1 MTPSDPAVTSTYT
14 RKLSTTSTA
23 SDSIDSESSGMGTA
37 ALIGLA
43 VVALI
48 VIFGLAIWLTRES
61 DEEVE
66 RDIFEYCPAC
76 DGELEGDENRCP
88 HCSFNLAKARKQF
101 HSCKEC
107 GESVPDLMDN
117 CPYCGSKQDVSS
129 YFEQRQRRERKV
141 VPKEE
146 VALPEVDDDQIV
158 TGTENFDEA
167 VKEFGYDEEQF
178 GDHWD
183 EKIATA
189 EAEIAEIEQ
198 LEEITLKEFVLEN
211 KNKNINLI
219 ALEDVSDPRNIGS
232 IIRSAV
238 AFNIHGI
245 IVKERSF
252 PSKSKLL
259 YKSASGGTEHLRIFK
274 VSNINTSLKFLK
286 TKDFWISAFDSSAKK
301 NFITHKWI
309 GKNVLL
315 FGSEGFGLKNKT
327 LEHSDFVFKINISKK
342 IESLNISNSVSVV
355 CHYIDSYLKKNE

>member
-1 MTPSDPAVTSTYT
+1 MKKTTFLIVGKHAVTEALKNPL
-14 RKLSTTSTA
+14 RKIERVFLTE
-23 SDSIDSESSGMGTA
+23 DSQKK
-37 ALIGLA
+37 L
-43 VVALI
+43 
-48 VIFGLAIWLTRES
+48 
-61 DEEVE
+61 
-66 RDIFEYCPAC
+66 
-76 DGELEGDENRCP
+76 N
-88 HCSFNLAKARKQF
+88 
-101 HSCKEC
+101 
-107 GESVPDLMDN
+107 
-117 CPYCGSKQDVSS
+117 
-129 YFEQRQRRERKV
+129 
-141 VPKEE
+141 
-146 VALPEVDDDQIV
+146 
-158 TGTENFDEA
+158 TENQSLNLLRNINVFYKSRKELDNLCGKDE
-167 VKEFGYDEEQF
+167 
-178 GDHWD
+178 
-183 EKIATA
+183 TA
-189 EAEIAEIEQ
+189 HQGLVAEVEQ
-198 LEEITLKEFVLEN
+198 LEEITLKEFVIEN

-219 ALEDVSDPRNIGS
+219 ALEEVSDPRNIGS

-259 YKSASGGTEHLRIFK
+259 YKSASGGAEHLRIFK
-274 VSNINTSLKFLK
+274 VSNINSSLKFLK